1 MKRIF
6 LTFAL
11 TSTSIFSNAQVGVG
25 TTTPDASSVLE
36 VQSTTQGM
44 LTPRMTNAQ
53 RAAIS
58 TPATGLIVYQ
68 TDGTAGF
75 YYYTG
80 SAWALLIN
88 GTDALPAVN
97 GSAVTNLNATN
108 ITTGTISPARMGSGT
123 ADNTT
128 YLRGDGTWSTPAGGG
143 SSYPSV
149 INAETSF
156 SVSCTENYTTLAT
169 INVPSTG
176 KYLVTAYINMP
187 NAGVTLKSKI
197 TQNGTIKAGTSAY
210 ASDVYGSISHV
221 LNLTSTTN
229 LLLQA
234 AVDVPFGGSSPQT
247 MTGTYSFVKLAD

>member
-1 MKRIF
+1 MKKI
-6 LTFAL
+6 LLSITVLLSTAL
-11 TSTSIFSNAQVGVG
+11 ASNAQVGVG
-25 TTTPDASSVLE
+25 TASPDASSVLE

-44 LTPRMTNAQ
+44 LTPRMTSTQ
-53 RAAIS
+53 REAIS

-75 YYYTG
+75 YYFTG
-80 SAWALLIN
+80 SAWVILIN
-88 GTDALPAVN
+88 GE
-97 GSAVTNLNATN
+97 SALNASN
-108 ITTGTISPARMGSGT
+108 ITNGTISPARMGSGT

-149 INAETSF
+149 INAETF
-156 SVSCTENYTTLAT
+156 FYVSCSGSYTTLAT

-176 KYLVTAYINMP
+176 KYLITAYIKMP
-187 NAGVTLKSKI
+187 SEGVTLKSKI

-234 AVDVPFGGSSPQT
+234 AVDVPFGGSAPQT

>member
-1 MKRIF
+1 MKKIF
-6 LTFAL
+6 LSFAL
-11 TSTSIFSNAQVGVG
+11 ISTSILSNAQVGVG

-36 VQSTTQGM
+36 VQSNTQGM
-44 LTPRMTNAQ
+44 LTPRMTSTQ
-53 RAAIS
+53 REAIS

-75 YYYTG
+75 YYFTG
-80 SAWALLIN
+80 SAWVILIN
-88 GTDALPAVN
+88 GE
-97 GSAVTNLNATN
+97 SALNASN
-108 ITTGTISPARMGSGT
+108 ITNGTVAPARLGTGTAN
-123 ADNTT
+123 NTT

-156 SVSCTENYTTLAT
+156 IVSCSGSYTTLAT

-176 KYLVTAYINMP
+176 KYLITAYIKMP
-187 NAGVTLKSKI
+187 TEGVTLKSKI
-197 TQNGTIKAGTSAY
+197 TQDGNIKAGTSAY

-221 LNLTSTTN
+221 LNLTSTSN
-229 LLLQA
+229 VLIQA
-234 AVDVPFGGSSPQT
+234 AVDVPFGGSAPQT